1 MAQSFEA
8 SSFSLTSKID
18 RTKSIHT
25 WRKDLKVEDES
36 QIVFELGISKDK
48 KSYQLI
54 VTAPEKMTFEEFL
67 TCLGSYLL
75 DETIDETV
83 DTKN

>member
-1 MAQSFEA
+1 MGQPSEA
-8 SSFSLTSKID
+8 SFFSLTSKID

-25 WRKDLKVEDES
+25 WRKDLRMDDES

-48 KSYQLI
+48 TSYQLT
-54 VTAPEKMTFEEFL
+54 VTAPDRMTFEEFL

-75 DETIDETV
+75 DEQVDETV